1 LIQLWLWFI
10 GMVVLT
16 LPWHVLGLLGQPRR
30 IGVPPYA
37 DDVTAPWAAYEFLMF
52 AGGVILFISAVLLI
66 INLLFSHFK
75 AKAETTPV
83 MEYAESMHPVMN
95 IPKLLNG
102 FGFWTAVIVVYMIVS
117 YGYPI
122 LQFFL
127 METNGTF
134 PWSI

>member
-1 LIQLWLWFI
+1 
-10 GMVVLT
+10 M
-16 LPWHVLGLLGQPRR
+16 
-30 IGVPPYA
+30 
-37 DDVTAPWAAYEFLMF
+37 
-52 AGGVILFISAVLLI
+52 
-66 INLLFSHFK
+66 
-75 AKAETTPV
+75 PV
-83 MEYAESMHPVMN
+83 MEYAESMHPVLN

-102 FGFWTAVIVVYMIVS
+102 FGFWTAVIVVYMIAS